1 MLRTWMTLKLPAHQ
15 QMARYGADV
24 GAMLGLCHFELVPK
38 QMICFLS
45 DKILSNSDLPM
56 AAPTGLVYKE
66 GAMGLAG
73 TLLLRAVRILAAS
86 MAQRRG

>member
-1 MLRTWMTLKLPAHQ
+1 
-15 QMARYGADV
+15 
-24 GAMLGLCHFELVPK
+24 MLGLCHFEFVPK